1 MSSPP
6 LTNHYELRRAKSAE
20 AVGWAGLPN
29 WVLHRCNVVE
39 GVRRPAPFAYT
50 LRQAASEPVSED
62 NELRQGLEEVVAGLS
77 VRVRVARRA
86 WGSLPL
92 RMH

>member
-20 AVGWAGLPN
+20 AVDRAGLPN

-50 LRQAASEPVSED
+50 LRQAAS
-62 NELRQGLEEVVAGLS
+62 
-77 VRVRVARRA
+77 
-86 WGSLPL
+86 
-92 RMH
+92 